1 MQIVVLAGGFG
12 TRLKPLT
19 DYTPKSLIPVS
30 GEIFVEYRLKLF
42 TRNGKESQ
50 ECS

>member
-1 MQIVVLAGGFG
+1 MQIVVLAGGLE
-12 TRLKPLT
+12 TRPKPLT
-19 DYTPKSLIPVS
+19 NDMPKSLIPVS